1 MGNWPPL
8 LGVSVS
14 FRVFKLSLTYSLHFL
29 LSKSKSKSDSDITV
43 FEFDYNLFGPNHQSG
58 SLWIGV
64 AIIRAPGRANINNR
78 DSTRQI
84 FTQKF

>member
-43 FEFDYNLFGPNHQSG
+43 FVFDYNLFGPNHQSAYYEW
-58 SLWIGV
+58 WITLDRGGYNKSS
-64 AIIRAPGRANINNR
+64 RKG
-78 DSTRQI
+78 
-84 FTQKF
+84 